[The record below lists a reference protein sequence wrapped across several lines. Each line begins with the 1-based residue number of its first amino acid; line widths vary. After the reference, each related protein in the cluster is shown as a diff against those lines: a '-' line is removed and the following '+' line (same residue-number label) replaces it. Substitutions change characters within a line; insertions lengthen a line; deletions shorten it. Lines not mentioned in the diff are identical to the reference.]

1 MIAFSKRRII
11 FLIVVLAIC
20 WMMFNFQFCSINQN
34 AAKVHVK
41 YNNGDVEIKS
51 SVSSIKVEE
60 ADIDNVVVKIDG
72 KTKSLAKGEEYTIK
86 TQNKAFITIPRNLD
100 SIKVESVSGSISAYE
115 LSAND
120 IEINSVSGSIFGSDN
135 NKPDE
140 VLLNS
145 VSGAIEYTSTTD
157 RDFTAETVS
166 GSVNVK
172 THAEDIKIKSVSGS
186 LALDNEDRDHSFSLT
201 TVSGSWKYKD
211 QNGSGKIDISNGID
225 GSIKAETVSGSV
237 TIY

>member
-34 AAKVHVK
+34 TAKVHVE
-41 YNNGDVEIKS
+41 YNSNGVEIKS
-51 SVSSIKVEE
+51 SVSSIHVEE
-60 ADIDNVVVKIDG
+60 GDSNNVLVKIDG
-72 KTKSLAKGEEYTIK
+72 KTKSLTKGEEYTIK

-100 SIKVESVSGSISAYE
+100 SIKIESVSGSISAYE
-115 LSAND
+115 LSAKD
-120 IEINSVSGSIFGSDN
+120 IEINSVSGSIFGSDS
-135 NKPDE
+135 NKPDD

-145 VSGAIEYTSTTD
+145 VSGAIEYTSSTD

-172 THAEDIKIKSVSGS
+172 SHAEDIKIKSVSGS
-186 LALDNEDRDHSFSLT
+186 LALDNEDSDSSFKFT
-201 TVSGSWKYKD
+201 TVSGSWQYNN
-211 QNGSGKIDISNGID
+211 QNGSGKIEISNSSEKMIH
-225 GSIKAETVSGSV
+225 AETVSGSV
-237 TIY
+237 KVY